1 MRKQTYN
8 KYFNILLH
16 YCEMMHI
23 KLYTSLEEDYA
34 LLSTKTIVVNAE
46 QDYENQIAA
55 ILHEIGHI
63 LDYTHNYKK
72 FKKYRTYI
80 TLYKQHHDLTKYQKR
95 ELIKIEIRAWE
106 FALSLSKLLKIK
118 LKNFETIKKQ
128 NLATYY
134 TIRAKKK
141 EKRDV

>member
-1 MRKQTYN
+1 MRKSTYN
-8 KYFNILLH
+8 NYFNKLLQ
-16 YCEMMHI
+16 YCDMMNI

-34 LLSTKTIVVNAE
+34 LLSSKKIVVNAD
-46 QDYENQIAA
+46 QDFENQISA

-72 FKKYRTYI
+72 FRKYRTYV
-80 TLYKQHHDLTKYQKR
+80 TLYKQHHDLTYYQKR
-95 ELIKIEIRAWE
+95 ELIKMEIRAWD

-118 LKNFETIKKQ
+118 IKNFETIKKQ

-134 TIRAKKK
+134 TIKAKN
-141 EKRDV
+141 